1 MDKLVGRVCQRQK
14 DGKNMRAFILV
25 IDGFGIGAM
34 PDCKKFNDYGAN
46 TLKNVRAAYD
56 LNLPTL
62 ADMGL
67 YNIDGT
73 YNDDRMPNGAYARLE
88 ELSKG
93 KDTTVGHWEMAGV
106 ITNEPMPTF
115 PNGFPQSFIAKLEK
129 ELGTKVLCNKPYSG
143 TEVIKDFAEEHLKTG
158 YPIVYT
164 SADSVLQI
172 AVHMDKYTIEQL
184 YDMCEKARKLCTG
197 KYAVGRIIA
206 RPFTGAYPFAR
217 TAERKDFSLNPP
229 AKTILDDVKEA
240 GLNSVAV
247 GKIEYIFNGQGITRS
262 LHTESNLDG
271 LNKTIE
277 IAKERFDG
285 LVFVNLVDTDMKFGH
300 RRDVFGYAAA
310 LEEIDAKVAELIKV
324 LRHDDVLYI
333 TGDHGCDPT
342 HKAHTDHTRE
352 YTPLLI
358 YGCDVVPT
366 NLGTL
371 KGFDVIADTIREQ
384 LGIGG
389 GPKSVWEKVTR

>member
-1 MDKLVGRVCQRQK
+1 
-14 DGKNMRAFILV
+14 MRAIILV

-34 PDCKKFNDYGAN
+34 PDCKKFNDFGAN
-46 TLKNVRAAYD
+46 TLKNIRNAYD
-56 LNLPTL
+56 LNLPIL
-62 ADMGL
+62 SDMGL

-73 YNDDRMPNGAYARLE
+73 YNDDRMPIGAYARLE

-115 PNGFPQSFIAKLEK
+115 PNGFPQSFITKLER

-143 TEVIKDFAEEHLKTG
+143 TEVIKDYGAEHLATG

-184 YDMCEKARKLCTG
+184 YDMCQKARDLCVG
-197 KYAVGRIIA
+197 KYAVGRVIA
-206 RPFTGAYPFAR
+206 RPFTGEYPFVR

-240 GLNSVAV
+240 GMQSVAV

-262 LHTESNLDG
+262 VHTVSNLDG
-271 LNKTIE
+271 LNQTIA
-277 IAKERFDG
+277 IVKERFDG
-285 LVFVNLVDTDMKFGH
+285 LVFVNLVDTDMKYGH
-300 RRDVFGYAAA
+300 RRDVFGYAEA
-310 LEEIDAKVAELIKV
+310 LEEIDSKVAELIKV
-324 LRHDDVLYI
+324 MQHDDVLYI

-342 HKAHTDHTRE
+342 HKLHTDHTRE
-352 YTPLLI
+352 YTPLLM

-366 NLGTL
+366 NLGTI

-384 LGIGG
+384 LGIRNAA
-389 GPKSVWEKVTR
+389 KSVWEKVTR

>member
-1 MDKLVGRVCQRQK
+1 
-14 DGKNMRAFILV
+14 MRAFILV

-34 PDCKKFNDYGAN
+34 PDCRKFNDFGAN
-46 TLKNVRAAYD
+46 TLKNIRSAYD

-62 ADMGL
+62 SDMGL

-73 YNDDRMPNGAYARLE
+73 YNDDRMPIGAYARLE

-93 KDTTVGHWEMAGV
+93 KDTTVGHWEMSGV
-106 ITNEPMPTF
+106 ITKEFLPTF
-115 PNGFPQSFIAKLEK
+115 PNGFPKDFIAKLEK
-129 ELGTKVLCNKPYSG
+129 EIGTKVLCNKPYSG
-143 TEVIKDFAEEHLKTG
+143 TEVIKDFGKEHLETG

-184 YDMCEKARKLCTG
+184 YEMCEKARALCTG
-197 KYAVGRIIA
+197 KYGVGRIIA
-206 RPFTGAYPFAR
+206 RPFTGEYPFAR
-217 TAERKDFSLNPP
+217 TAERKDFSLDPTGI
-229 AKTILDDVKEA
+229 TILDEVKKA
-240 GLNSVAV
+240 GLESVAV
-247 GKIEYIFNGQGITRS
+247 GKIEYIFNGRGITRS
-262 LHTESNLDG
+262 IHTENNLDG

-277 IAKERFDG
+277 IAKEHFDG
-285 LVFVNLVDTDMKFGH
+285 LVFVNLVDTDMKYGH
-300 RRDVFGYAAA
+300 RRDVFGYAEA
-310 LEEIDAKVAELIKV
+310 LEEIDAKVGELIKV
-324 LRHDDVLYI
+324 LHHDDVLYI

-358 YGCDVVPT
+358 FGCDVVPT
-366 NLGTL
+366 NLGTI

-384 LGIGG
+384 LQIGSG
-389 GPKSVWEKVTR
+389 VKSVWEKVTR

>member
-1 MDKLVGRVCQRQK
+1 
-14 DGKNMRAFILV
+14 MRAIILV

-34 PDCKKFNDYGAN
+34 PDCKKFNDFGAN
-46 TLKNVRAAYD
+46 TLKNIRNAYD
-56 LNLPTL
+56 LNLPIL
-62 ADMGL
+62 SDMGL

-73 YNDDRMPNGAYARLE
+73 YNDDRMPIGAYARLE

-115 PNGFPQSFIAKLEK
+115 PNGFPQSFITKLER

-143 TEVIKDFAEEHLKTG
+143 TEVIKDYGAEHLATG

-184 YDMCEKARKLCTG
+184 YDMCQKARDLCVG
-197 KYAVGRIIA
+197 KYAVGRVIA
-206 RPFTGAYPFAR
+206 RPFTGEYPFVR

-240 GLNSVAV
+240 GMQSVAV

-262 LHTESNLDG
+262 VHTVSNLDG
-271 LNKTIE
+271 LNQTIA
-277 IAKERFDG
+277 IVKERFDG
-285 LVFVNLVDTDMKFGH
+285 LVFVNLVDTDMKYGH
-300 RRDVFGYAAA
+300 RRDVFGYAEA
-310 LEEIDAKVAELIKV
+310 LEEIDSKVAELIKV
-324 LRHDDVLYI
+324 MQHDDVLYI

-342 HKAHTDHTRE
+342 HKLHTDHTRE
-352 YTPLLI
+352 YTPLLM

-366 NLGTL
+366 NLGTI

-384 LGIGG
+384 LGIRSAA
-389 GPKSVWEKVTR
+389 KSVWEKVTR

>member
-1 MDKLVGRVCQRQK
+1 
-14 DGKNMRAFILV
+14 MRAFILV

-46 TLKNVRAAYD
+46 TLKNIRAAYD

-62 ADMGL
+62 AEMGL

-73 YNDDRMPNGAYARLE
+73 YNDDRMPNGAYARLL

-106 ITNEPMPTF
+106 ITSEPMPTF
-115 PNGFPQSFIAKLEK
+115 PNGFPQSFVAKLEK
-129 ELGTKVLCNKPYSG
+129 ELGTKILCNKPYSG
-143 TEVIKDFAEEHLKTG
+143 TDVIRDYGKEHLATG

-172 AVHMDKYTIEQL
+172 AVHMDKYTIDEL
-184 YDMCEKARKLCTG
+184 YDMCEKARKLCVG
-197 KYAVGRIIA
+197 KYAVGRVIA
-206 RPFTGAYPFAR
+206 RPFTGEYPYTR
-217 TAERKDFSLNPP
+217 TAERKDFSINPP
-229 AKTILDDVKEA
+229 AKTILDDVKDA
-240 GLNSVAV
+240 GMESVAV

-262 LHTESNLDG
+262 IHTESNLDG

-277 IAKERFDG
+277 IAKEHFDG
-285 LVFVNLVDTDMKFGH
+285 LVFVNLVDTDMKYGH
-300 RRDVFGYAAA
+300 RRDVFGYAQA
-310 LEEIDAKVAELIKV
+310 LEEIDAKVAELVK
-324 LRHDDVLYI
+324 LLHHDDVLYI

-352 YTPLLI
+352 YTPLLM
-358 YGCDVVPT
+358 YACDVVPT

-371 KGFDVIADTIREQ
+371 TGFDVIADTIREQ

>member
-1 MDKLVGRVCQRQK
+1 
-14 DGKNMRAFILV
+14 MRAFILV

-34 PDCKKFNDYGAN
+34 PDCRKFNDYGAN

-56 LNLPTL
+56 LNLPVL
-62 ADMGL
+62 SDMGL

-73 YNDDRMPNGAYARLE
+73 YNDDRMPIGAYARLE

-93 KDTTVGHWEMAGV
+93 KDTTVGHWEMSGV

-115 PNGFPQSFIAKLEK
+115 PHGFPQSFISKLEK

-143 TEVIKDFAEEHLKTG
+143 TEVIKDYGEEHLKTG

-184 YDMCEKARKLCTG
+184 YEMCEKARKLCTG

-206 RPFTGAYPFAR
+206 RPFTGAYPFTR
-217 TAERKDFSLNPP
+217 TAERKDYSLDPP

-240 GLNSVAV
+240 GLQSVAV

-277 IAKERFDG
+277 IAKEHFDG

-324 LRHDDVLYI
+324 LHHDDVVYI

-342 HKAHTDHTRE
+342 HKLHTDHTRE

-384 LGIGG
+384 LRIGG

>member
-1 MDKLVGRVCQRQK
+1 
-14 DGKNMRAFILV
+14 MRAFILV

-46 TLKNVRAAYD
+46 TLKNIRAAYD
-56 LNLPTL
+56 LNVPVL

-73 YNDDRMPNGAYARLE
+73 YNDDRMPIGAFGRLE

-106 ITNEPMPTF
+106 ITTEPMPTF
-115 PNGFPQSFIAKLEK
+115 PHGFPQSFVAHLEK
-129 ELGTKVLCNKPYSG
+129 ELGTKILCNKPYSG
-143 TEVIKDFAEEHLKTG
+143 TEVIKDYGEEHLKTG

-172 AVHMDKYTIEQL
+172 AVHMDKYTIDEL
-184 YDMCEKARKLCTG
+184 YEMCEKARKLCVG
-197 KYAVGRIIA
+197 KYAVGRVIA
-206 RPFTGAYPFAR
+206 RPFTGAYPFNR
-217 TAERKDFSLNPP
+217 TAERKDFSINPP
-229 AKTILDDVKEA
+229 AKTILDDVKNA
-240 GLNSVAV
+240 GLQSVAV

-285 LVFVNLVDTDMKFGH
+285 LVFVNLVDTDMKYGH

-310 LEEIDAKVAELIKV
+310 LEEIDAKVSELIKV
-324 LRHDDVLYI
+324 LHHDDVVYI

-342 HKAHTDHTRE
+342 HKQHTDHTRE

-358 YGCDVVPT
+358 YGTDVVPT
-366 NLGTL
+366 NLGTM

>member
-1 MDKLVGRVCQRQK
+1 
-14 DGKNMRAFILV
+14 MRAFILV

-56 LNLPTL
+56 LQLPVL
-62 ADMGL
+62 SDMGL

-73 YNDDRMPNGAYARLE
+73 YNDDRMPIGAYARLE

-93 KDTTVGHWEMAGV
+93 KDTTVGHWEMSGV

-143 TEVIKDFAEEHLKTG
+143 TEVIKDYGEEHLKTG

-172 AVHMDKYTIEQL
+172 AVHMDKYTIDEL
-184 YDMCEKARKLCTG
+184 YEMCEKARKLCTG

-206 RPFTGAYPFAR
+206 RPFTGAYPFTR
-217 TAERKDFSLNPP
+217 TAERKDYSLNPP
-229 AKTILDDVKEA
+229 GKTILDNVKDA
-240 GLNSVAV
+240 GLESVAV

-262 LHTESNLDG
+262 IHTASNLDG

-277 IAKERFDG
+277 IAKEHFDG
-285 LVFVNLVDTDMKFGH
+285 LVFVNLVDTDMKYGH

-324 LRHDDVLYI
+324 LHHDDVVYI

-342 HKAHTDHTRE
+342 HKLHTDHTRE

-358 YGCDVVPT
+358 YGTDVVPT

>member
-1 MDKLVGRVCQRQK
+1 
-14 DGKNMRAFILV
+14 MRAFILV

-34 PDCKKFNDYGAN
+34 PDCRKFNDYGAN

-56 LNLPTL
+56 VNLPVL
-62 ADMGL
+62 SDMGL

-73 YNDDRMPNGAYARLE
+73 YNDDRMPIGAYGRLE

-106 ITNEPMPTF
+106 ITNEAMPTF
-115 PNGFPQSFIAKLEK
+115 PNGFPQGFIGKLEK

-143 TEVIKDFAEEHLKTG
+143 TEVIKDYGEEHLKTG
-158 YPIVYT
+158 CPIVYT

-172 AVHMDKYTIEQL
+172 AVHMDKYTIDEL
-184 YDMCEKARKLCTG
+184 YAMCEKARKLCTG
-197 KYAVGRIIA
+197 KYAVGRVIA
-206 RPFTGAYPFAR
+206 RPFTGAYPFIR
-217 TAERKDFSLNPP
+217 TAERKDYSLNPP
-229 AKTILDDVKEA
+229 AKTILDDVKTA
-240 GLNSVAV
+240 GFESVAV

-262 LHTESNLDG
+262 IHTESNLDG

-285 LVFVNLVDTDMKFGH
+285 LVFVNLVDTDMKYGH
-300 RRDVFGYAAA
+300 RRDVFGYASA
-310 LEEIDAKVAELIKV
+310 LEEIDAKVSELIKV
-324 LRHDDVLYI
+324 MHHDDVVYI

-342 HKAHTDHTRE
+342 HKLHTDHTRE

-358 YGCDVVPT
+358 YGTDIVPT
-366 NLGTL
+366 NLGTI

>member
-1 MDKLVGRVCQRQK
+1 
-14 DGKNMRAFILV
+14 MRAFILV

-62 ADMGL
+62 SEMGL
-67 YNIDGT
+67 YNIEGT
-73 YNDDRMPNGAYARLE
+73 YNDDRMPNAAYARLQ

-106 ITNEPMPTF
+106 ITKEPMPTF
-115 PNGFPQSFIAKLEK
+115 PNGFPQSFITKLEK

-143 TEVIKDFAEEHLKTG
+143 TEVIKDFGEEHLKTG
-158 YPIVYT
+158 FPIVYT

-172 AVHMDKYTIEQL
+172 AVHMDKYTIDEL
-184 YDMCEKARKLCTG
+184 YVMCEKARELCTG
-197 KYAVGRIIA
+197 KFAVGRVIA
-206 RPFTGAYPFAR
+206 RPFTGAYPFTR

-240 GLNSVAV
+240 GMDSVAV

-262 LHTESNLDG
+262 IHTESNLDG

-285 LVFVNLVDTDMKFGH
+285 LVFVNLVDTDMKYGH

-310 LEEIDAKVAELIKV
+310 LEEIDAKVAELVK
-324 LRHDDVLYI
+324 LMHHDDVLYI

-352 YTPLLI
+352 YTPLLM
-358 YGCDVVPT
+358 YGCDIVPT

-371 KGFDVIADTIREQ
+371 LGFDVIADTIREQ

>member
-1 MDKLVGRVCQRQK
+1 
-14 DGKNMRAFILV
+14 MRAFILV

-34 PDCKKFNDYGAN
+34 PDCRKFNDFGAN

-56 LNLPTL
+56 MQLPVL
-62 ADMGL
+62 SDMGL

-73 YNDDRMPNGAYARLE
+73 YNDDRMPIGAYGRLE

-93 KDTTVGHWEMAGV
+93 KDTTVGHWEMSGV
-106 ITNEPMPTF
+106 ITKEPMPTF
-115 PNGFPQSFIAKLEK
+115 PHGFPQSFISKLEK

-143 TEVIKDFAEEHLKTG
+143 TEVIKDYGEEHIKTG

-172 AVHMDKYTIEQL
+172 AVHMDKYSIEQL
-184 YDMCEKARKLCTG
+184 YDMCEKARKLCVG
-197 KYAVGRIIA
+197 KFAVGRIIA
-206 RPFTGAYPFAR
+206 RPFTGKYPFTR
-217 TAERKDFSLNPP
+217 TAERKDYSLNPP

-240 GLNSVAV
+240 GMESVAI

-277 IAKERFDG
+277 IAKENFDG
-285 LVFVNLVDTDMKFGH
+285 LVFVNLVDTDMKYGH
-300 RRDVFGYAAA
+300 RRDVFGYAEA

-324 LRHDDVLYI
+324 IHHDDVVYI

-342 HKAHTDHTRE
+342 HKPHTDHTRE

-358 YGCDVVPT
+358 YGTDVVPT